1 MSITEKAKSAAISA
15 AVTQA
20 LAYLEKDP
28 ETNIPK
34 VMNLVDKLVPED
46 WYVAQRQAFRT
57 SIEEKNHWYD
67 LIMKV
72 YALDPGVRK
81 AFFHNF
87 IVNASLQGSAT
98 QEEVARR
105 ENCNVPWA
113 ILLDPTSACNMHC
126 TGCWAAEYGNR
137 LNLTFDELDSIVTQ
151 GKALGTYMYIFT
163 GGEPLVRKA
172 DILKLCEKHSDCE
185 FLSFTNGTLIDEA
198 FCQEMLRVKNFV
210 PAISLEGFAKANDG
224 RRGDGVFDKVMHA
237 MALLKERKL
246 PFGISTCYTS
256 QNYADVSS
264 EEFYDMIIEAGA
276 LFIWFFHYMPVGSGA
291 ATELLPTPEQ
301 RTEMYRRIRAFRG
314 SKPIFSMDFQNDA
327 EYVGGC
333 IAGGRRYLHINARG
347 DVEPCVFIH
356 YSNVNI
362 RDCTLLDALKSPI
375 FMAYHDGQPFNQNM
389 LRPCPMLENPEKLRA
404 MVRETGAVSTD
415 YESPEAA
422 DTLCDR
428 TTPYAENWKATAD
441 RLWSESGH
449 DCAACSGCGKK

>member
-81 AFFHNF
+81 AFFRNF

-301 RTEMYRRIRAFRG
+301 RTEMYRRIRAFCG

-449 DCAACSGCGKK
+449 NCAACSGCGKK